1 MSRKTTSIKIQII
14 YNNQLTR
21 KLILQK
27 LGKPMNQN
35 TTTPKKNLN
44 PTRKLRK
51 IVNNWMLIHH
61 FEIFQQLWG
70 IRQVHFLW
78 QKEGP
83 WLRMKT
89 LSFNKYSWETKYNK
103 NTTPLRPKKI
113 ILMKSTHMRKLI
125 KKSRKS
131 IKIKKQMAMN
141 WKSVLISN

>member
-1 MSRKTTSIKIQII
+1 MSRKITWIKIQIT
-14 YNNQLTR
+14 YNSQLMR
-21 KLILQK
+21 KQIHQK

-35 TTTPKKNLN
+35 TTTLKKNLN

-61 FEIFQQLWG
+61 FEIFLQLWG

-78 QKEGP
+78 RKEGP

-89 LSFNKYSWETKYNK
+89 LSFNKYSWETKSNK
-103 NTTPLRPKKI
+103 NTFPLRPKKT

-125 KKSRKS
+125 MKSRKS
-131 IKIKKQMAMN
+131 LKIKKQAGMN